1 MGITKPT
8 IVIIHG
14 AFHVPAHYDTLTYY
28 LRAAGYEVHIPRLP
42 SANEARPPNADLATD
57 TQLIRTYVESL
68 VEAGRTVI
76 ALMHSYGGQVGTN
89 ALRELGR
96 QSRRKSI
103 PGAVGGVSHL
113 IYMAAYALS
122 KGFSMMDKLNLFDD
136 IISWSID
143 MADDNTAVVRHPA
156 MISARNPEAMTREDK
171 EYGNMLVRWSSKCMY
186 QPLEHC
192 AWKEIPVTYIRTKTD
207 SLIPPPYQ
215 DSMVETMRKE
225 GAQVQ
230 VFELE
235 TGHVPHESAPDE
247 VVDIVNKVIA
257 YAA

>member
-1 MGITKPT
+1 MKPT
-8 IVIIHG
+8 ILIIHG
-14 AFHVPAHYDTLTYY
+14 AFHVPAHYDTLACY
-28 LRAAGYEVHIPRLP
+28 LRSAGYEVHIPRLP
-42 SANEARPPNADLATD
+42 SSNGARPSNADLRTD

-68 VEAGRTVI
+68 VEAGRSVI

-89 ALRELGR
+89 AIQGLGR
-96 QSRRKSI
+96 QRRRKSI

-113 IYMAAYALS
+113 IYMAGYALS
-122 KGFSMMDKLNLFDD
+122 EGVSMMDKVKEFNDESLIPVAFD
-136 IISWSID
+136 IE
-143 MADDNTAVVRHPA
+143 DDHTVIPRYPA
-156 MISARNPEAMTREDK
+156 TMSARNPEDITPEDQ
-171 EYGNMLVRWSSKCMY
+171 EYGDMLVRWSSRCMY

-192 AWKEIPVTYIRTKTD
+192 AWKDIPVTYIRTKTD

-230 VFELE
+230 VFELD
-235 TGHVPHESAPDE
+235 TGHCPHESAPDE